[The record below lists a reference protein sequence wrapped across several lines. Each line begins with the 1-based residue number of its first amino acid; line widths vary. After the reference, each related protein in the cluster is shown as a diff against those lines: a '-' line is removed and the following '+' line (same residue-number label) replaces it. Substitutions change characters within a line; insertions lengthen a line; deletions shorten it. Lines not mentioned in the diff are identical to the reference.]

1 MGFKKPDEI
10 VEAACTISSVKTE
23 TDSLRLLVLGFL
35 AGAYIAF
42 GCTVGICT
50 GKCITNP
57 DLAGLS
63 KLLFGGTFALGPILV
78 ILAGAE
84 MFAANLALVPPGC
97 SQGVS
102 RWANL
107 MRTWV
112 LVFIGN
118 FVGGVFV
125 AYMAYHAGVFASEP
139 LLSAVRGIADSK
151 VSLTFSQ
158 AFWRGVGSNWLL
170 CLGIWLATAAEDV
183 AGKVLAI
190 WFPMMAFV
198 AIGFEQC
205 VANFFFIPVGI
216 LHGASEA
223 SWVTMFT
230 ANLLPV
236 VPGNIIGGAFFV
248 ATIYWWLYGKKS

>member
-1 MGFKKPDEI
+1 MGFKKPGEI
-10 VEAACTISSVKTE
+10 VEAACTISQVKTE
-23 TDSLRLLVLGFL
+23 TDPRKLLVLGFL

-50 GKCITNP
+50 GKCITAP
-57 DLAGLS
+57 ELAGLS

-78 ILAGAE
+78 VIAGAE

-97 SQGVS
+97 YKGVS
-102 RWANL
+102 KWSRLAQNWA
-107 MRTWV
+107 
-112 LVFIGN
+112 LVFLGN
-118 FVGGVFV
+118 FVGGLFV
-125 AYMAYHAGVFASEP
+125 AYLCYAGGIFAQEP

-151 VSLTFSQ
+151 VSLTFAQ

-183 AGKVLAI
+183 AGKVLSI

-205 VANFFFIPVGI
+205 VANFYFIPVGI
-216 LHGASEA
+216 LHGATRA
-223 SWVTMFT
+223 TWVNMFT
-230 ANLLPV
+230 VNLMPV

-248 ATIYWWLYGKKS
+248 ATIYWCLYGKKD